1 MGSVK
6 LDRPHRLALLGAAVL
21 MLASVSILVGTTLA
35 RYRYR
40 ETTDMLFA
48 PKAAPQVYLFADAA
62 FAPLPET
69 FTEGAEGKTLT
80 FVVSNGES
88 AKDFAAEDQFA
99 LVRLYGSLGL
109 GAGENLTAVLT
120 VDGIQYTAVPR
131 KVDVD
136 SPIHK
141 SFGEGWVYCFMDSSG
156 NELRWL
162 LAGGQ
167 HSSEEMQLTVN
178 TQAGLDT
185 SLLRLMVTSQTQ

>member
-69 FTEGAEGKTLT
+69 FIEGAEGKTLT